1 MSLIVLY
8 MKVTCS
14 LDSLQTV
21 IQQTLSYQ
29 FELPT
34 SQTSTMES
42 LQHILK
48 CQSLFLK
55 AIILVLLVPAN
66 ASLIPQRAEELMEP
80 GYHCKNKVYSFRV
93 IEEVRETACQGLI
106 AINKAARRPLIYI
119 HNDNVD
125 DLIYEWSMPLSIS
138 RDSEGKKRKF
148 IEKITFDNRCELKD
162 VLYYNGIAHR
172 YEPCK
177 KVPDVSTSTSF
188 GVQKVPTDSSVHC
201 GSLSWEIAEI
211 QMYTSYHL
219 SKFLKEST
227 EVGQTSGLADGPWR
241 RSIMRKRVEIR
252 KTTQLIPYEV
262 IINNQNEVRGL
273 IVTHHISQKV
283 TAASNSNLIPSNLV
297 TLKLPRKKD
306 SVRLVCL
313 LDKTFPFLSSVL
325 IADTPSSR
333 KRKTQG

>member
-1 MSLIVLY
+1 
-8 MKVTCS
+8 
-14 LDSLQTV
+14 
-21 IQQTLSYQ
+21 
-29 FELPT
+29 
-34 SQTSTMES
+34 MES

-138 RDSEGKKRKF
+138 RDSE
-148 IEKITFDNRCELKD
+148 EKITFDNRCELKD

-252 KTTQLIPYEV
+252 KTSKLSES
-262 IINNQNEVRGL
+262 NEVRGL

-283 TAASNSNLIPSNLV
+283 TAASNSNLIPSNLI